1 MFFNLED
8 LVILDVLELNED
20 GFVMKI
26 LCYVNFEVFEY
37 KREIEIS
44 NVNKSLY
51 FLIVLRLREVK
62 KVELFFDI
70 FCLENEFF
78 VFFRFDKEIKFIDD
92 RNNGDESED

>member
-1 MFFNLED
+1 MFFNFKD

-26 LCYVNFEVFEY
+26 LRYVNFEVFEY

-51 FLIVLRLREVK
+51 FLIVLRLRGVK

-78 VFFRFDKEIKFIDD
+78 VFLVLIKKLNLLMI
-92 RNNGDESED
+92 RIR